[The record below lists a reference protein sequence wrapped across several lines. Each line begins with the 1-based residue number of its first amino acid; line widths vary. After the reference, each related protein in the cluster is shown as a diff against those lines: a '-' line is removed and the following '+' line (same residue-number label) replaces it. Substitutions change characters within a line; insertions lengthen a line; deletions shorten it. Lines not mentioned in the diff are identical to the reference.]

1 VRSILGG
8 LNSIIQG
15 IGALETHAGN
25 ARGRER
31 GFKRIDTRVAHL
43 AIHAAG
49 CVAPFIIE
57 TWQRVPRVRA
67 G

>member
-8 LNSIIQG
+8 LNFTIQG
-15 IGALETHAGN
+15 IGALRTHAGDGH
-25 ARGRER
+25 GRER
-31 GFKRIDTRVAHL
+31 GFKRIDTRIAHL

-49 CVAPFIIE
+49 CVALFIIE